1 MTGVISTP
9 NLAFYFPDET
19 VKTLNERWDDWVA
32 RGATVVTKKDQAE
45 DTPGILFELLRTDI
59 RFTPGL
65 TPAVAIAEPRLHR
78 EQTAASGIPIFY
90 PCLPWQ
96 WPMILGARFRQEPDV
111 LWAIPRELT
120 ASDFE

>member
-45 DTPGILFELLRTDI
+45 DTPGSCLSFYAPTS
-59 RFTPGL
+59 
-65 TPAVAIAEPRLHR
+65 ASHR
-78 EQTAASGIPIFY
+78 A
-90 PCLPWQ
+90 
-96 WPMILGARFRQEPDV
+96 
-111 LWAIPRELT
+111 
-120 ASDFE
+120 